1 MINPAFSFTDL
12 TESDVSRVAQ
22 EIAFLL
28 QPGDTLALEGDL
40 GAGKSTFA
48 RALIR
53 AISGNP
59 ELEIPSPTF
68 TLVQAYETPRFDIA
82 HFDLYRL
89 SDASE
94 IDELG
99 LDAALTRGI
108 AVIEWPSRGNDR
120 IPRDRFTIRFDETAA
135 PDRRNV
141 SLETAA
147 DLRARLERFTAIRDF
162 LAGAGWGDASTA
174 FSYLQGDASPR
185 RYARLQKADGSR
197 AILMD
202 SPQRPDGPPIRDGKS
217 YSAIA
222 HLAES
227 VKAFVAIDGA
237 LDAAGLSVPRIIA
250 EDLAQ
255 GLLIIEDF
263 GDKVFGAELKRGS
276 DQASLWTRGVDTLI
290 AVQSTK
296 PPSRMRL
303 SDGTEFILPEADE
316 GVLEIETQLLLD
328 WYWPA
333 LHSKAP
339 PQSARDAFTS
349 LWKTT
354 FKRLLSQPKTWLLR
368 DFHSPN
374 LIALDDRPSPRDVGI
389 IDFQDAMIGP
399 AAYDL
404 VSLLQDAR
412 VDVPKD
418 LENQLLDHYVAAAAA
433 RNPKFDQPEFRFSY
447 AALGAQRNTKIL
459 GIFARLAMRD
469 GKRQYLT
476 HMPRIWGYLERDLQ
490 HEGLTALK
498 AWYDENLPRSLRAEA
513 LKI

>member
-1 MINPAFSFTDL
+1 MINPAFSFNDL
-12 TESDVSRVAQ
+12 TEGDVSRVAQ
-22 EIAFLL
+22 EVAFLV

-59 ELEIPSPTF
+59 SLEIPSPTF

-108 AVIEWPSRGNDR
+108 AIIEWPSKGNDR
-120 IPRDRFTIRFDETAA
+120 VPRERFTIRFDETDA

-141 SLETAA
+141 SIGTPA
-147 DLRARLERFTAIRDF
+147 DFVARIERFAAIRDF
-162 LAGAGWGDASTA
+162 LSRAGWGEASTA

-185 RYARLQKADGSR
+185 RYARLQKADGTR

-227 VKAFVAIDGA
+227 VRAFVAIDGA
-237 LDAAGLSVPRIIA
+237 LAATGLSVPRILA

-263 GDKVFGAELKRGS
+263 GDEVFGAEVSRGR
-276 DQASLWTRGVDTLI
+276 DQAGLWKRGVDTLI
-290 AVQSTK
+290 AVQSI
-296 PPSRMRL
+296 PPPTRIVL
-303 SDGTEFILPEADE
+303 SDGSTFALPEADE

-333 LHSKAP
+333 LHGTPA
-339 PQSARDAFTS
+339 PQSARDAFTA
-349 LWKTT
+349 LWKST
-354 FKRLLSQPKTWLLR
+354 FERVLSQPKTWLLR

-412 VDVPKD
+412 LDVPET
-418 LENQLLDHYVAAAAA
+418 LEKQLLDHYIAINSS
-433 RNPKFDQPEFRFSY
+433 RNPAFDEPEFRFSY

-469 GKRQYLT
+469 GKRQYLA

-490 HEGLTALK
+490 HEALAGLR
-498 AWYDENLPRSLRAEA
+498 AWYDANLPRSLRAEA